1 MTRSVFLPCLILC
14 LFLAACGGQ
23 SPVVRVTIEPTQI
36 GGGAPIYTA
45 TPSLTPS
52 STPTITPTFTPT
64 FTPTVTNTP
73 TNTPTASLT
82 PTETYTPTASPTNT
96 ASPTPTSELLTPTA
110 VNLQGAP
117 APMTVA
123 VADFSNT
130 TGWSCGD
137 FPCAEDIDGFLQ
149 RIRVP
154 QGFSLSFVGRFD
166 GQVQQMTY
174 GADGRLYATVL
185 EDGGVTGAVYVMET
199 DGSSSRYS
207 SHMVSPNGLAFQPGT
222 DVLYVSARTTIE
234 SGGAL
239 YRVLSNGTTEL
250 VLNDL
255 PCCFQRVG
263 NQPNGLVFGADG
275 LLYMGI
281 GAVTDHAES
290 PNPDREAMAEP
301 SPYEAAILKINP
313 HTNEIEA
320 FAQGIHNP
328 FDLDFTT
335 NGQLFVSDIGLV
347 TGEGDRLLQVSEGDN
362 FGWPFYRIRGC
373 VDCPPLSPDVDT
385 VSDFYGFP
393 NYSLP
398 HGLLVY
404 KGSQFPANMQN
415 TLFVALWNGTA
426 WGQRIV
432 WIDPQD
438 PALGSEDYQAQPFVT
453 GLIRPIDIALAP
465 DGSIV
470 VADFVYGHIWRVS
483 YTGEAAFSIPTSAAT
498 SSGFGIPPSATAS
511 NGFSVPTNEARST
524 ALSIPTAEVTTSG
537 FVTPTP
543 QN

>member
-1 MTRSVFLPCLILC
+1 MTRSVFL
-14 LFLAACGGQ
+14 LFLLLLLFLTACGGN

-52 STPTITPTFTPT
+52 STPTITPSFTPT
-64 FTPTVTNTP
+64 DTPTVTNTP
-73 TNTPTASLT
+73 SDTPTASLT

-96 ASPTPTSELLTPTA
+96 ASPTATSELFTPTPI
-110 VNLQGAP
+110 NLQGAP
-117 APMTVA
+117 ASITVPL
-123 VADFSNT
+123 ADFSNT

-137 FPCAEDIDGFLQ
+137 FPCAEDIDAFLQ

-154 QGFSLSFVGRFD
+154 QGFELSFVGRFD
-166 GQVQQMTY
+166 GQVQQITY

-185 EDGGVTGAVYVMET
+185 EDGGITGAVYVMEA
-199 DGSSSRYS
+199 DGSTNRYS

-239 YRVLSNGTTEL
+239 YRVLSNGTSEV
-250 VLNDL
+250 VLSDL

-263 NQPNGLVFGADG
+263 NQPNGLTFGADG

-290 PNPDREAMAEP
+290 PNPDRQAMAELL
-301 SPYEAAILKINP
+301 PYEAAVLRINP
-313 HTNEIEA
+313 HSKEIEA
-320 FAQGIHNP
+320 YANGIHNP

-335 NGQLFVSDIGLV
+335 NGQLFVGDMGLV
-347 TGEGDRLLQVSEGDN
+347 TGEGDRLLRVSEGEN
-362 FGWPFYRIRGC
+362 FGWPFYRRRGC
-373 VDCPPLSPDVDT
+373 VDCPPLSPDVDA
-385 VSDFYGFP
+385 VADFYSFL

-404 KGSQFPANMQN
+404 KGRQFPSNMQN
-415 TLFVALWNGTA
+415 TLFVALWNGTE

-438 PALGSEDYQAQPFVT
+438 PRLGSEDYQLQPFVT
-453 GLIRPIDIALAP
+453 GLIRPTDISLAP

-483 YTGEAAFSIPTSAAT
+483 YTGEA
-498 SSGFGIPPSATAS
+498 
-511 NGFSVPTNEARST
+511 GFSVPRTEASSSGFSLT
-524 ALSIPTAEVTTSG
+524 MTEASNPTANGATVEVTASG

-543 QN
+543 QQ